1 MICYHSSMHTKTE
14 LERSTM
20 SRTPGR
26 KMSSGK
32 LVFNPA
38 TNQFGVFLG
47 YCSSCDEKS
56 ILNKT
61 ELPRM
66 IGTYHKTN
74 RTIKVRLLRYIQKQL
89 EASQ

>member
-26 KMSSGK
+26 KMTPGK
-32 LVFNPA
+32 LVFNPGSQ
-38 TNQFGVFLG
+38 QFGIFLG
-47 YCSSCDEKS
+47 YCSECNAKFIIDKP
-56 ILNKT
+56 